1 LALESRLLRLE
12 RQGALLPRGH
22 PLARRRT
29 VRLDQLDGEPLLLHR
44 RDANP
49 GHYDAVLRLFEQA
62 GLTPE
67 VLIRELAADLT
78 YAPIV
83 EGLAISIAGESVA
96 AALPS
101 ALRWVPL
108 APAVCFEVRLLA
120 RQHDRPPALERL
132 LAAAAE
138 AAKELGWLGHAD
150 SR

>member
-1 LALESRLLRLE
+1 MRTPAITTPCCASSSRR
-12 RQGALLPRGH
+12 AS
-22 PLARRRT
+22 
-29 VRLDQLDGEPLLLHR
+29 
-44 RDANP
+44 
-49 GHYDAVLRLFEQA
+49 
-62 GLTPE
+62 TPE

-108 APAVCFEVRLLA
+108 APAVGFEVRLLA
-120 RQHDRPPALERL
+120 RPHDRPPALERL
-132 LAAAAE
+132 LDAAAE
-138 AAKELGWLGHAD
+138 AAEELGWLGHAD